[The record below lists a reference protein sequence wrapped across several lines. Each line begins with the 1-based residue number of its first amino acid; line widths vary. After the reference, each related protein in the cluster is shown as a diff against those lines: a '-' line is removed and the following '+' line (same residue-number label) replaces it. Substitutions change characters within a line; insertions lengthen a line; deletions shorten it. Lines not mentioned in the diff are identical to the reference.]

1 MREARDGVGT
11 DDFVGDR
18 VALECGIPCSQPTC
32 EPCRTGRCAYPIH
45 PPSPSPLTTI
55 PDNACPNITFFSS
68 PPTNGTLRRYH
79 VHPAAWLHKLP
90 ASMSFEEGAL
100 LEPLSVALAGIER
113 SNLRL
118 GDPLV
123 ICGAGPIGMV
133 SLLAAHAAGAAPVVI
148 TDVDENRLAMARK
161 LVPRVRTVLVA
172 SLYPIRP
179 WYLCGSCALLLY
191 NLPLLILYK

>member
-1 MREARDGVGT
+1 
-11 DDFVGDR
+11 
-18 VALECGIPCSQPTC
+18 
-32 EPCRTGRCAYPIH
+32 
-45 PPSPSPLTTI
+45 
-55 PDNACPNITFFSS
+55 
-68 PPTNGTLRRYH
+68 
-79 VHPAAWLHKLP
+79 
-90 ASMSFEEGAL
+90 MSFEEGAL

-172 SLYPIRP
+172 RGVESKVVAERIKEALGQEAKLVIECTGVESSIHAGIYVSLSP
-179 WYLCGSCALLLY
+179 G
-191 NLPLLILYK
+191 PLLHSSS